1 MVNTKYIYTRNFFY
15 KLAQERFLIKMKE
28 IKDKAEVTILSISNT
43 NPSVISSINN
53 GKINKNNKSFIP
65 DKVAEQIQE
74 NLKISAKSEHE
85 HDKYVYQTKEEVFWG
100 TEEELNN
107 MELEL
112 FYCIA
117 KDMLGMFCI
126 TDKMSCSYTILIQNM
141 LKRYIEYSEVLSL
154 INIESLYRIL
164 KIEEHIEEIE
174 IKGESGSEIME
185 FIKTTEIPYSDTK
198 EWKENNLKIPKK
210 LYRFGYYNEEYGNP
224 VFYGGEYGVG
234 LFPKKK
240 LSDIMEIEDKA
251 IIYVYEKFIK
261 KKGIAKLFFKTLN
274 EFEVLKRVTKNGKR
288 VPEYSYEPTFEVI
301 EKVITKFIESEI
313 IPLLRENKASSKNLG
328 FMIHDMLFH
337 NYTSILNLVALDE
350 DGEVFEETGQLVDS
364 YLDKVV
370 DVVTNETEKVPIK
383 LQEVAE
389 KSEYKFKRAV
399 LHENIK
405 YVEGVKKQYTNY
417 NKFKKIGEIY
427 KDRINKYK
435 DIQFSIMNPKDFV
448 KYKSKNELV
457 GLEFRIIL
465 GEEKYLLVGDIY
477 NIY

>member
-28 IKDKAEVTILSISNT
+28 IKDKGEVSILSISIT

-74 NLKISAKSEHE
+74 NLKISAQSNYEQ
-85 HDKYVYQTKEEVFWG
+85 DKYAYQTIKEVFWG

-126 TDKMSCSYTILIQNM
+126 TDKMSCSYTILIQNV

-174 IKGESGSEIME
+174 IKGENGSEIME
-185 FIKTTEIPYSDTK
+185 FIKTTETTYSDTE
-198 EWKENNLKIPKK
+198 EWKENNLKIPRK
-210 LYRFGYYNEEYGNP
+210 LYRFGYYNEEHGNP
-224 VFYGGEYGVG
+224 IFYDTKYVGG

-240 LSDIMEIEDKA
+240 LSDIIDIEDKA
-251 IIYVYEKFIK
+251 IIYFYEKFIK

-274 EFEVLKRVTKNGKR
+274 EFEVVKRVTKNGKR
-288 VPEYSYEPTFEVI
+288 VSEYSSNPTFEVI
-301 EKVITKFIESEI
+301 EKVITKFIEGEV
-313 IPLLRENKASSKNLG
+313 IPLLKEDKASSKNLG
-328 FMIHDMLFH
+328 FMIHDMLFYQ
-337 NYTSILNLVALDE
+337 YTSILNLVALDE
-350 DGEVFEETGQLVDS
+350 AGQIFEETGKLVDT
-364 YLDKVV
+364 YLDKVI
-370 DVVTNETEKVPIK
+370 DTDTNETEKVPMK
-383 LQEVAE
+383 LKEVAE
-389 KSEYKFKRAV
+389 KREYEFKRAI
-399 LHENIK
+399 LHENLTYVGSIK
-405 YVEGVKKQYTNY
+405 RQYASY
-417 NKFKKIGEIY
+417 NNSNRIEEIY
-427 KDRINKYK
+427 KNRLINYK
-435 DIQFSIMNPKDFV
+435 DRQFSIMHPKDFV
-448 KYKSKNELV
+448 KYEVANELV
-457 GLEFRIIL
+457 GLEFRIKL
-465 GEEKYLLVGDIY
+465 GGEKYLLVGDIY

>member
-28 IKDKAEVTILSISNT
+28 IKDKAEVSILSISNT

-74 NLKISAKSEHE
+74 NLKISARSEGE
-85 HDKYVYQTKEEVFWG
+85 QDKYAYQTEKEIFWG

-107 MELEL
+107 MGLEL

-126 TDKMSCSYTILIQNM
+126 TDKMSCSYTILIQNV

-164 KIEEHIEEIE
+164 KIEEHIKEIE
-174 IKGESGSEIME
+174 IKGESGSEIMD
-185 FIKTTEIPYSDTK
+185 FIETTETPYSDTK

-224 VFYGGEYGVG
+224 VFYDGEYGVG

-251 IIYVYEKFIK
+251 IIYFYEKFIK
-261 KKGIAKLFFKTLN
+261 KKGIAKLFFKSLK
-274 EFEVLKRVTKNGKR
+274 EFGVIKRVTKNGKR
-288 VPEYSYEPTFEVI
+288 VPDYSTRPTFEVI
-301 EKVITKFIESEI
+301 EKVITKFIESEV
-313 IPLLRENKASSKNLG
+313 IPLLRENKASSRNLG
-328 FMIHDMLFH
+328 FMIHDMLFYQ
-337 NYTSILNLVALDE
+337 YTSILNLVALQE
-350 DGEVFEETGQLVDS
+350 DGQIFEETGRLVDS
-364 YLDKVV
+364 YLDKV
-370 DVVTNETEKVPIK
+370 DIVTKEIEKVPMK
-383 LQEVAE
+383 LKEVAE
-389 KSEYKFKRAV
+389 KREYEFKRAI
-399 LHENIK
+399 LYENLM
-405 YVEGVKKQYTNY
+405 YVERVKKQYASYSNS
-417 NKFKKIGEIY
+417 NKIEEIY
-427 KDRINKYK
+427 KNRLINYK
-435 DIQFSIMNPKDFV
+435 DRQFSIMNPKDFV
-448 KYKSKNELV
+448 KYKLKNELV
-457 GLEFRIIL
+457 GLEFRMKL
-465 GEEKYLLVGDIY
+465 GGEKYLLVGDIY